1 MTTQSTRYAWLRSVL
16 FGLLSQAIAFLVSVL
31 VVAVYAFCLAFQARG
46 KPDQALINHFAASSS
61 RWVTVAAGIV
71 VTFLLA
77 NYIVRKA
84 PRQSVPLG
92 IIVGLSSGVVSTTIA
107 LAFHAHFG
115 LGSALVPLLLLLVG
129 WFGALSGSSRKPP
142 QPVA

>member
-1 MTTQSTRYAWLRSVL
+1 L
-16 FGLLSQAIAFLVSVL
+16 LVSVF

-46 KPDQALINHFAASSS
+46 KPDQTLIDHFAASSS
-61 RWVTVAAGIV
+61 RGVTVTAGII

-77 NYIVRKA
+77 NYIVRKG
-84 PRQSVPLG
+84 PRHSVPLG
-92 IIVGLSSGVVSTTIA
+92 VVVGLSSGVVSVMIA

-129 WFGALSGSSRKPP
+129 WFGALRGSSRKPP
-142 QPVA
+142 QPAA